1 MYSKTSDEF
10 TSKPGR
16 EPNFERS
23 RQYTPPHS
31 PEKYQGDI
39 SLTEDDNQINTILK
53 NMKEKLFDIEA
64 IIRQKEGEKNAILED
79 ITILS
84 ERLKILN
91 KNISKKKITFEN
103 FEKTLRDA
111 ETAYGKITESA
122 KTLLLVVKKENANFN
137 KTIGLK

>member
-1 MYSKTSDEF
+1 MHTKNSDEF
-10 TSKPGR
+10 TTKLTR
-16 EPNFERS
+16 EQNYEKS
-23 RQYTPPHS
+23 RQYTPPQS
-31 PEKYQGDI
+31 PEKYQGDL

-64 IIRQKEGEKNAILED
+64 IIRQKEGEKNAIAED
-79 ITILS
+79 INILS

-91 KNISKKKITFEN
+91 KNISRKKVAFEN

>member
-1 MYSKTSDEF
+1 MYSKYSDDF
-10 TSKPGR
+10 TSKQGR
-16 EPNFERS
+16 EQNFEKS

-31 PEKYQGDI
+31 PEKCDL

-64 IIRQKEGEKNAILED
+64 IIRQKEGEKNAIVED
-79 ITILS
+79 INILS

-91 KNISKKKITFEN
+91 KNISKKKLGFEN

-111 ETAYGKITESA
+111 ETAHGKITESA
-122 KTLLLVVKKENANFN
+122 KTLLLVVKKENSNFN
-137 KTIGLK
+137 KIMGFK